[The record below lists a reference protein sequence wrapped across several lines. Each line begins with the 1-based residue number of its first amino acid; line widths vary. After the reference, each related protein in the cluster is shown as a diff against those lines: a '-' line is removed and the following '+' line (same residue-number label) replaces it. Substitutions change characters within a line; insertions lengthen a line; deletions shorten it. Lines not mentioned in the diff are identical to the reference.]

1 MKKTTKK
8 TILALMVSVLSIGAL
23 AGCGSNNKPA
33 DSQVET
39 SATGKKSGNSELK
52 EFKIGVPGQDDSY
65 IGGLFNVAYYEGYL
79 KEELNEVGYDPKL
92 VAAISGP
99 VLNESLAAKEIDAA
113 IYGDFP
119 AFTAASNGLGNKIV
133 AVVDSKYQYAILAS
147 DKSEISDPADLEGKT
162 VSVTQGTV
170 LQFFWEQ
177 YLKKNGI
184 DSSKINV
191 VNATDMATLFQTGDI
206 DAGVTTISSAYYIEN
221 SGVGAKIFDTGD
233 LDAYTTLVATV
244 RGDILD
250 ENPEVG
256 VALNK
261 ALIRA
266 YDAVK
271 QDVSILYKDQA
282 TPQMGE
288 EIWEKTQSF
297 DSSLDNLK
305 VQITDETLDFYN
317 ELDDWL
323 VDNKVITNKVD
334 VNDFVVTDY
343 YDKAISELGK

>member
-8 TILALMVSVLSIGAL
+8 TILALMVSVLSIGAF
-23 AGCGSNNKPA
+23 AGCGSNSKQA
-33 DSQVET
+33 ASQAET
-39 SATGKKSGNSELK
+39 STTGSKADNSELK
-52 EFKIGVPGQDDSY
+52 EFRIGVTGQDDSY

-79 KEELNEVGYDPKL
+79 KEELNAVGYDPSL
-92 VAAISGP
+92 VAAITGP
-99 VLNESLAAKEIDAA
+99 VLNESLAAKEIEAA

-147 DKSEISDPADLEGKT
+147 DKSSISKPSDLEGKT

-184 DSSKINV
+184 DASKVNI
-191 VNATDMATLFQTGDI
+191 VNATDTATLFQTGDI
-206 DAGVTTISSAYYIEN
+206 DAGVTTVASAYYMEN
-221 SGVGAKIFDTGD
+221 SGIGAKIFDTGD

-266 YDAVK
+266 YEAVK
-271 QDVSILYKDQA
+271 QDQSILYKDQA
-282 TPQMGE
+282 TPQISA
-288 EIWEKTQSF
+288 EIWEKAQAF

-305 VQITDETLDFYN
+305 VQITDDTLDFYN